1 MKFRR
6 SSPPAPAARQR
17 GVVLIIALVMLVVV
31 SLLASFSVRNA
42 VSSEAVS
49 GNVRTTQLAN
59 QAAEIA
65 LRYCEDK
72 TVTYIKAWPAPP
84 AAAIAYPAT
93 IAAGP
98 ILLAYSPGRAIN
110 STIWDNTATSTTT
123 VISIPATAVNQGA
136 IDTFQRVPECMVEN
150 MPVVNAAS
158 TGLDTTSTFLVTAR
172 GFGPEVQPSANRGRP
187 TGTEVWLQSTI
198 QIQ

>member
-6 SSPPAPAARQR
+6 SSPPTLPARQR

-49 GNVRTTQLAN
+49 GNVRTTQLAS

-65 LRYCEDK
+65 LRYCEDV
-72 TVTYIKAWPAPP
+72 TVTYVKALPTGTG
-84 AAAIAYPAT
+84 ITYPRT
-93 IAAGP
+93 IASGP
-98 ILLAYSPGRAIN
+98 TLLAYTSGRA
-110 STIWDNTATSTTT
+110 TTT
-123 VISIPATAVNQGA
+123 SNWDVVSTNVFPVPATAVNQGA
-136 IDTFQRVPECMVEN
+136 TDTFQRVPECMVEN
-150 MPVVNAAS
+150 VPVVNAAS
-158 TGLDTTSTFLVTAR
+158 TGLDTTSTYMVTAR
-172 GFGPEVQPSANRGRP
+172 GFGPEVQDDATRGRP
-187 TGTEVWLQSTI
+187 TGSEVWLQSTI